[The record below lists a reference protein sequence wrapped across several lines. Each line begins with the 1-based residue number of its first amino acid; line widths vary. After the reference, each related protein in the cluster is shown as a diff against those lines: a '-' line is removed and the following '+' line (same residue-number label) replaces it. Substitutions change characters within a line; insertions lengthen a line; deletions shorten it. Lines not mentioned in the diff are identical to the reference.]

1 MPFYTLSFQNRNLL
15 MFKLLAVFAIS
26 LVLAYI
32 SQQNT
37 KATIAAGYCYSIWGD
52 WAYLLLVVALCL
64 FTGLRTNYNDTW
76 NYVRGFNQADTLT
89 AFLSN
94 PDNLNPFKN
103 PLFYF
108 LQSAVKSWT
117 EYNQFFIFVTAV
129 YTQICLLRFIK
140 KYSTDFLFSVFIYFT
155 LGTFTFSISALKQVL
170 AMSTL
175 TLAIPYLEKKSW
187 IHYYIVVF
195 IAMLLH
201 TYSLMFAI
209 LPFFRDKP
217 WRLFTFLLITVTA
230 FVMMNFE
237 STITA
242 FMDQANDLGKSLAE
256 YEVFGNATIN
266 IFRLAVYA
274 VPPLISLIFQKWV
287 LHKTSGTENVL
298 INMGIISFAF
308 MVMGTQA
315 GANMF
320 GRMGNYFELGTI
332 CCLPWMLKKTF
343 DDRSYKLVSTVACV
357 CFMGFFIYAN
367 AINGNFDA
375 EYTSTTIFRF
385 IRNLLS

>member
-1 MPFYTLSFQNRNLL
+1 MT
-15 MFKLLAVFAIS
+15 KLLVVFAAA

-37 KATIAAGYCYSIWGD
+37 KATIAAGYRYSVWHD

-89 AFLSN
+89 VFLSN

-170 AMSTL
+170 AMATL
-175 TLAIPYLEKKSW
+175 TLAFPYLEKKSW
-187 IHYYIVVF
+187 ILYYIVVF

-298 INMGIISFAF
+298 INDHFSMP
-308 MVMGTQA
+308 T
-315 GANMF
+315 
-320 GRMGNYFELGTI
+320 
-332 CCLPWMLKKTF
+332 
-343 DDRSYKLVSTVACV
+343 
-357 CFMGFFIYAN
+357 
-367 AINGNFDA
+367 
-375 EYTSTTIFRF
+375 
-385 IRNLLS
+385 